1 MNKKETQ
8 NAIRELIG
16 IYEET
21 RETTPHN
28 TAEKIISA
36 MGTVKAG
43 EAMAVLI
50 KDCSWDGRISQENRC
65 YWQKVKS
72 WEKESESEFL
82 GVSAIDRLHR
92 AHLDQIAADLRKIH
106 QAAQLTRDNIAIDS
120 DMEVDCDT
128 GQQITA
134 YIETWF
140 DVDRKFG
147 LHISD
152 EDDTWLNMYGK
163 YNPFEDTLTVECE
176 ISREDGS
183 SYFDYEPSDE
193 EAQTIKALITEKI
206 QQVYGQ
212 TPQEFCNDGQD
223 AQALSYET
231 YKKKWIEDHIDDIT
245 MTQTESLYEN
255 CEEAK
260 DMSFDE
266 YVQKHGFADGS
277 CYVSFSEFCDN
288 ELALMQ
294 QENENGHEFC
304 NEAAET
310 EISPYET
317 FLNRV
322 KEIIGEDAEIDVS
335 PDFQCDQTGGFPA
348 TLCVC
353 WEKGKAWLELNKMI
367 VPPDEVVENIQ
378 EYEQGCIDIGIRECT
393 DIEQFNGIL
402 RSLGEDALRNAE
414 LFPEDESNGFVQKM

>member
-21 RETTPHN
+21 RDTTPQN
-28 TAEKIISA
+28 TAEKIVSA

-43 EAMAVLI
+43 ETMAVLI
-50 KDCSWDGRISQENRC
+50 KDCSWDGRISQENRN

-92 AHLDQIAADLRKIH
+92 AHLDQIAAELRKIH

-147 LHISD
+147 IHISD

-212 TPQEFCNDGQD
+212 TPQEFCN
-223 AQALSYET
+223 
-231 YKKKWIEDHIDDIT
+231 
-245 MTQTESLYEN
+245 
-255 CEEAK
+255 
-260 DMSFDE
+260 
-266 YVQKHGFADGS
+266 
-277 CYVSFSEFCDN
+277 
-288 ELALMQ
+288 
-294 QENENGHEFC
+294 
-304 NEAAET
+304 EAAET
-310 EISPYET
+310 EITPYEA
-317 FLNRV
+317 FLDHV
-322 KEIIGEDAEIDVS
+322 KGVVGEDAEIDVS

-367 VPPDEVVENIQ
+367 VPPDDVVENIQ
-378 EYEQGCIDIGIRECT
+378 EYEQGCIDFGIHECT